1 MIIVRSKTEVST
13 SAVGVWEKG
22 GVGVGVWESFR
33 SITQQNMSCNVI
45 MFQVSVL
52 VMVFMYLW
60 LGVFVVL
67 CFISCVVGGVSVRTV
82 GDVMSPS
89 QEQMGVAPLS
99 LLVSADSDP

>member
-22 GVGVGVWESFR
+22 GVGVWESFC
-33 SITQQNMSCNVI
+33 SIAQQNISCNVV
-45 MFQVSVL
+45 MLLVSVY

-67 CFISCVVGGVSVRTV
+67 CFISCVVVCQCENCWRRYVTQPRADGSGTALSSSVC
-82 GDVMSPS
+82 
-89 QEQMGVAPLS
+89 
-99 LLVSADSDP
+99 

>member
-1 MIIVRSKTEVST
+1 MFVFSCVPVFVCNSVSVFFVIFDDVIIVRSKTEVST

-33 SITQQNMSCNVI
+33 SITQQNISCNVI
-45 MFQVSVL
+45 MFLVSVL

-67 CFISCVVGGVSVRTV
+67 CLYILCCGVSV
-82 GDVMSPS
+82 
-89 QEQMGVAPLS
+89 
-99 LLVSADSDP
+99 

>member
-33 SITQQNMSCNVI
+33 SITQQNISCNNVI
-45 MFQVSVL
+45 MLLVSVL

-60 LGVFVVL
+60 LGGCLRCLVFVYLVL
-67 CFISCVVGGVSVRTV
+67 WCVSVRTV
-82 GDVMSPS
+82 GDWTSPGAGS
-89 QEQMGVAPLS
+89 VVFLS
-99 LLVSADSDP
+99 WTR

>member
-33 SITQQNMSCNVI
+33 SITQQNISCDVI
-45 MFQVSVL
+45 MFLVSVL

-60 LGVFVVL
+60 LGVFIVL
-67 CFISCVVGGVSVRTV
+67 CLYILCCGVCQCENCWRRYVTQPRADGSGTALSSSVC
-82 GDVMSPS
+82 
-89 QEQMGVAPLS
+89 
-99 LLVSADSDP
+99 

>member
-22 GVGVGVWESFR
+22 GVGVWESFC
-33 SITQQNMSCNVI
+33 SIAQQNISCNVI
-45 MFQVSVL
+45 MFLVSVY

-67 CFISCVVGGVSVRTV
+67 CFISCVVVCVSVRTV

>member
-33 SITQQNMSCNVI
+33 SIRQQNISCNEI
-45 MFQVSVL
+45 MFSVSVL

-60 LGVFVVL
+60 LGGCLLCLVFVYLVL
-67 CFISCVVGGVSVRTV
+67 WCVSVRTV

-99 LLVSADSDP
+99 LPVSDSDT

>member
-33 SITQQNMSCNVI
+33 SITQHNISCNVI
-45 MFQVSVL
+45 MFLVSVL

-67 CFISCVVGGVSVRTV
+67 CLYILCCGVSV
-82 GDVMSPS
+82 
-89 QEQMGVAPLS
+89 
-99 LLVSADSDP
+99 